1 MTAPTAHTTSGAG
14 VKHPRIGIL
23 GGGQLGKM
31 LTQAAMNF
39 DLHLSIMDGSP
50 DAPCEP
56 YCHNFVVGDL
66 NDFDAVYAFGRDVEL
81 LTIEIEDVNVP
92 ALKKLESEGI
102 LISPSPEIIGVI
114 QDKGNQKAFL
124 QSNGIPTAAFAL
136 AHGPGDVKK
145 FNVFPA
151 IQKLRRAGYDG
162 RGVRRIDSAARAAD
176 AFTEPSIV
184 EELIDIAKELSVI
197 VARSRTGEMKV
208 YPSVEMVFH
217 EANLIDFLRAPAD
230 IPPRVEKEAEE
241 LAVTVAERLGIVGL
255 AAVEMFLTR
264 DGRVL
269 VNEIAPR
276 PHNSGH
282 HTIEANVTSQYEQHL
297 RAIIGLPLGSTA
309 TLSPAV
315 MVNLIGEPGFDGP
328 VRYEGLDETLKVEGA
343 SVHIYGKK
351 TTRPHRKMG
360 HVTIVDPSPEGAMK
374 KARFVRDTLKV
385 KA

>member
-1 MTAPTAHTTSGAG
+1 MAATTSTSDR

-39 DLHLSIMDGSP
+39 DLHLSIMDSSP

-66 NDFDAVYAFGRDVEL
+66 NDFDAVYAFGRQVGL
-81 LTIEIEDVNVP
+81 LTIEIEEVNVG
-92 ALKKLESEGI
+92 ALRKLEDEGI
-102 LISPSPEIIGVI
+102 LVSPSPEIIAVI
-114 QDKGNQKAFL
+114 QDKGNQKEFL
-124 QSNGIPTAAFAL
+124 RRHRIPTAGYASIEGADAL
-136 AHGPGDVKK
+136 RK
-145 FNVFPA
+145 FNSFFPA
-151 IQKLRRAGYDG
+151 IQKLRRTGYDG
-162 RGVRRIDSAARAAD
+162 RGVVRIDSAAELSKG
-176 AFTEPSIV
+176 FTKPSII
-184 EELIDIAKELSVI
+184 EELIDIDKELSVI
-197 VARSRTGEMKV
+197 VARSRTGEIKV

-217 EANLIDFLRAPAD
+217 EANLIDYLVAPAA

-241 LAVTVAERLGIVGL
+241 LAVTVAEKLGIVGL
-255 AAVEMFLTR
+255 AAVEMFLSR
-264 DGRVL
+264 DGKVL

-297 RAIIGLPLGSTA
+297 RAIIGLPLGSTE

-315 MVNLIGEPGFDGP
+315 MVNLLGEPGYDGP
-328 VRYEGLDETLKVEGA
+328 AAYEGLRETLAVAGA
-343 SVHIYGKK
+343 NVHIYGKK
-351 TTRPHRKMG
+351 STRPHRKMG
-360 HVTIVDPSPEGAMK
+360 HVTILDPTREGAIA
-374 KARFVRDTLKV
+374 KARIIRDTLKV